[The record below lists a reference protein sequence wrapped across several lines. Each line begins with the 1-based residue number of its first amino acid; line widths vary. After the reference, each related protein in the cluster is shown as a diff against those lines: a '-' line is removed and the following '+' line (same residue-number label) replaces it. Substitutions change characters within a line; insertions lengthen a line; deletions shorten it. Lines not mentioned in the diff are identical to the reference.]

1 MEIEEWIEELE
12 EVLDVAEE
20 LMDIVEESD
29 QRELMAERRQYKMM
43 KRITVDDWDDF
54 DFIFRFRISKATF
67 HRVLEMVK
75 PDLDYENP
83 RSRYILPNV
92 QLLIALRFYALG
104 STQLAV
110 GDFSGV
116 SITSVCRIIARVS
129 DALARKAPL
138 FIKMPQT
145 EAEMRAMSEAF
156 YQIAAFPR
164 VIGALDCTHVK
175 IQSPGGEHAELYRNR
190 KTWFSLNVQ
199 TVADSQLKIRDIV
212 ARWPGST
219 HDSTIFNNSALKMTL
234 ESGVFR
240 GYFILADSG
249 YRNTS
254 YLATPYLRA
263 DSPVKNLY
271 NESQIR
277 TRNVIERAYGVW
289 KRRFPCLSLGLRIA
303 LEKVQPVVM
312 ACAVLHNIAIDEN
325 DHLPPV
331 EVEGFEEA
339 LVPTAI
345 PTIALAEGAP
355 QQGMRGENQLARDF
369 VCERHFAIL

>member
-1 MEIEEWIEELE
+1 M
-12 EVLDVAEE
+12 
-20 LMDIVEESD
+20 
-29 QRELMAERRQYKMM
+29 
-43 KRITVDDWDDF
+43 
-54 DFIFRFRISKATF
+54 
-67 HRVLEMVK
+67 
-75 PDLDYENP
+75 
-83 RSRYILPNV
+83 PNV

-116 SITSVCRIIARVS
+116 SIASVCRIISRVS

-145 EAEMRAMSEAF
+145 EAEMREVSEAF
-156 YQIAAFPR
+156 YHIAAFPR
-164 VIGALDCTHVK
+164 VIGALDCTHIK

-199 TVADSQLKIRDIV
+199 TVADPQLKIRDIV

-219 HDSTIFNNSALKMTL
+219 HDSTIFNNSVLKEAL

-240 GYFILADSG
+240 GYFIVADSG
-249 YRNTS
+249 YKNTS
-254 YLATPYLRA
+254 YLATPYLTV

-277 TRNVIERAYGVW
+277 TRNVVERSYGVW

-303 LEKVQPVVM
+303 LEKVQPVVV
-312 ACAVLHNIAIDEN
+312 ACAVLHNIAIDQK

-339 LVPTAI
+339 LAATIIPNIVP
-345 PTIALAEGAP
+345 AEGVS
-355 QQGMRGENQLARDF
+355 QHGRTRENQLARDF
-369 VCERHFAIL
+369 LCDRHFTTL